1 MLCILCNV
9 RCWVRVH
16 LQVSILPFVLE
27 RFAISAVSSVNL
39 FFNGYK
45 TNVAMVE
52 NWLPQSCFRVCI
64 STFVINQERASGGAG
79 KGVSGLDCCS
89 PYNLL
94 VLHCNTGEDVEV
106 ANSVLECFLLNK
118 MNYVLC
124 KSCCV
129 QSGAGLPEVM
139 FLINYSS
146 SCQTFWSQDP
156 LHSLI
161 LLRIPKNFYLCDLYL
176 QYLLLPIK
184 AKIFRIR
191 LMHSK

>member
-64 STFVINQERASGGAG
+64 STFVINQERNYICSKEKKSFTVAG
-79 KGVSGLDCCS
+79 QDETV
-89 PYNLL
+89 PIHMAANLP
-94 VLHCNTGEDVEV
+94 VESNHYCQLNHFRLTWRQNRELSTPLPV
-106 ANSVLECFLLNK
+106 RKRIFFPHFIGTMHIKMSHIDMPRECFMMYAVTAVWAFDK
-118 MNYVLC
+118 
-124 KSCCV
+124 
-129 QSGAGLPEVM
+129 
-139 FLINYSS
+139 
-146 SCQTFWSQDP
+146 
-156 LHSLI
+156 
-161 LLRIPKNFYLCDLYL
+161 
-176 QYLLLPIK
+176 
-184 AKIFRIR
+184 
-191 LMHSK
+191 